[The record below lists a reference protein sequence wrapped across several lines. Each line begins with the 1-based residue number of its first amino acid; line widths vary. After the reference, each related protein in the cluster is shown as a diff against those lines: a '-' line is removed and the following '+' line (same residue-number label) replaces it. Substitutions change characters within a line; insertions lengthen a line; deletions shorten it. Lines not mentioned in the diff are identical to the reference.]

1 MWYVPGR
8 ATNDESK
15 EKMTQD
21 IMIDAETLDTS
32 PFCVLLT
39 IGAVIFDPRGN
50 GVTETLDLRPSIE
63 EQLEMGRVINDDT
76 VAWWGNQSAAA
87 QHEALGDHDRIPF
100 KEAMEKLYKFCWNR
114 NRPWSHGAAFDI
126 VAMETSWTSLGMQ
139 EPWLFHKVRDTR
151 TLYDVTG
158 VSLKDDGYVT
168 THKASEDATRQAI
181 IVQKAYRILVAA
193 GLDPK

>member
-1 MWYVPGR
+1 M
-8 ATNDESK
+8 A
-15 EKMTQD
+15 QD
-21 IMIDAETLDTS
+21 IMIDCETLDTS

-50 GVTETLDLRPSIE
+50 GIMETLDLRPSIE
-63 EQLEMGRVINDDT
+63 DQLDLGRIVNDDT
-76 VAWWGNQSAAA
+76 VRWWSEQSAEA

-114 NRPWSHGAAFDI
+114 NSPWSHGAAFDI
-126 VAMETSWTSLGMQ
+126 VAMETSWRSLGMS
-139 EPWLFHKVRDTR
+139 EPWQFHKVRDTR
-151 TLYDVTG
+151 TLFEITG

-181 IVQKAYRILVAA
+181 IVQRAYKKLMDA
-193 GLDPK
+193 GVTRR